1 MSDDP
6 TKPGMTW
13 HTWAIATAMTLTG
26 GISNFVATHWG
37 GVTTEQLA
45 QAEQRITKK
54 IEPIAQSVATLTA
67 DGDNMR
73 KMVVESVAASEKRL
87 HDELAAKKRKRGE

>member
-1 MSDDP
+1 
-6 TKPGMTW
+6 MTW

-45 QAEQRITKK
+45 QAEKRIGDK
-54 IEPIAQSVATLTA
+54 IDPIAGSVGALTKDA
-67 DGDNMR
+67 DNMR
-73 KMVVESVAASEKRL
+73 KMIVESVAASEKRL
-87 HDELAAKKRKRGE
+87 HDELAVKKKKRSDADK